1 MHMVLSVHA
10 EAFVIGFVQ
19 TTYTVLESVGSVE
32 VCVELTQPQTEIYDE
47 TVTVTVVD
55 YSSSTYIPP
64 GATLASKRFY
74 NTISL

>member
-1 MHMVLSVHA
+1 M
-10 EAFVIGFVQ
+10 
-19 TTYTVLESVGSVE
+19 LESAGSVE

-64 GATLASKRFY
+64 GATLASMYAVTTMQFPY
-74 NTISL
+74 LVHTL